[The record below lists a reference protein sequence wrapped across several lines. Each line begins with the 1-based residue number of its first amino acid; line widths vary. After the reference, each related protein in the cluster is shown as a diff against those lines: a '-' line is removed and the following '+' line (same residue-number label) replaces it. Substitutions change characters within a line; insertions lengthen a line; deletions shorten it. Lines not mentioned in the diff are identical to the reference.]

1 MSQIAGWSLSP
12 FAFSLPHR
20 RQSHRDQHKLLSGPS
35 SCQPVPSG
43 RTRDRDLDKPAR
55 KILGRDSPSCG
66 RRPQPARRGCR
77 VFRRSGLADQ
87 ERRALHLRRRLLS
100 HAPRGANGTGPSRG
114 QPPLARP
121 ALRAE
126 DRVGSCPASG
136 ERVSRGRRRRKE
148 AVNFRQIL
156 TAPNQLTLLRMI
168 FLPFIVINL
177 LKHDFKW
184 ALALFVLAGM
194 SDGLDGLLA
203 RTLHQQTLLGQY
215 LDPIADKLLISTMF
229 LVLSIER
236 MIPWKY
242 TVLVFSRVLFMIAGL
257 RDFRPSIFGKANT
270 FAQVAAIFFVLLLL
284 IEPFRWVWIART
296 IFLRATF
303 FFTIISAVHYAFL
316 VQHRLHAPPLP
327 PALKS

>member
-1 MSQIAGWSLSP
+1 M
-12 FAFSLPHR
+12 
-20 RQSHRDQHKLLSGPS
+20 
-35 SCQPVPSG
+35 
-43 RTRDRDLDKPAR
+43 
-55 KILGRDSPSCG
+55 
-66 RRPQPARRGCR
+66 
-77 VFRRSGLADQ
+77 
-87 ERRALHLRRRLLS
+87 
-100 HAPRGANGTGPSRG
+100 
-114 QPPLARP
+114 
-121 ALRAE
+121 
-126 DRVGSCPASG
+126 
-136 ERVSRGRRRRKE
+136 
-148 AVNFRQIL
+148 NFRQIL

-203 RTLHQQTLLGQY
+203 RTLHQQTMLGQY

-242 TVLVFSRVLFMIAGL
+242 TVVVFSRDISILLISGVLFMIAGL

-296 IFLRATF
+296 ILLRATF

-316 VQHRLHAPPLP
+316 VQHRLHAPASP